1 MILDRIM
8 STVYP
13 YRARA
18 MMRFKAQDGQFVL
31 SPDQV
36 VTVTATTDE
45 DGDWVNVENDEG
57 QSGSVPSGFLVAIE
71 GQVKEADEKD
81 QSTATSV
88 LESAAESVELSST
101 KVSAPSQPE
110 VALCN
115 PSKPSTENELI
126 DETST
131 IPRIASAEQPAV
143 PLNAGSPDPAGS
155 APTSSKPEEVASTPS
170 TLPPPP
176 PPTKPNA
183 LRDRIA
189 MFNKAPS
196 TPQPAAPGSLRPK
209 PPLARKPL
217 NMPPPAPAVAVS
229 DGKDDTPATVE
240 GSSSQSNAPAGMSAA
255 DAEESVRAGGSLK
268 DRIRLLQQ
276 QQQASE
282 TSEATPPAAPKPK
295 REWKRPVAPPS
306 ADDLPPILG
315 MKPPMP
321 ARLPS
326 RESDANEPGNEP
338 LEDPSP
344 KPLLSSTTIPDESLV
359 GDPDE
364 EEEDIARRRRI
375 AERMAK
381 LGGAKMGFGIPGP
394 ALGSK
399 PPLPPKSTQGNVSE
413 PAEEVTNKIV
423 ETALPPDRIAIP
435 AMPKRAGPP
444 RRKPP
449 ATKPAEPAVVKVEPE
464 EIEGS
469 QTEEAAD
476 PSLVDTNDQP
486 VINDSETTAVDNSQ
500 SNTVRADAG
509 SDVPEDTLVDTT
521 STPHQTSQSL
531 DVKQESALQHYSED
545 EDAPLN
551 PVEHSGLIDAS
562 SDTPLHVPEDS
573 SVESTHVHSTD
584 NLEGGTPALGTASS
598 LAQPPHSPA
607 LSSDS
612 QAPEADLQHT
622 PDLRSLD
629 PNEST
634 ENAVSVPRSTRPTHD
649 SEDLED
655 SLEEN
660 NLDTEEPETIESKE
674 DVQPLTDSTHAT
686 ESRDLDEPPIEHTS
700 RPPLPETPAPMSNQ
714 PIVVPADEDDASDVE
729 HRQSFAKKMAAIG
742 GRPMLPPISP
752 RGEIRRPS
760 GPREPKSPLTGVPI
774 DELSPEH
781 DASEHGTLTQK
792 PPPQSPLPPI
802 PSARP
807 LPQPDLSSS
816 KTAADPTRSE
826 LTAERSDSLD
836 DSTSIVEPS
845 APKPVSS
852 QDHQEDE
859 EDEDE
864 ESARRRRL
872 AERMAKMGGRPMM
885 GGMMPMFSNSPSAA
899 RKPATASQSGSHPLP
914 SVPPPMNLASPPPI
928 PSSRPL
934 PPPPSGLITPSSE
947 GRPASPISVPSPP
960 RRAAPSPMYRAPSSG
975 LGQSGD
981 DFSRSPIESS
991 PPMPSSP
998 PPLSPAGRP
1007 KVPTAYQNPIK
1018 RSSTLS
1024 QPGQTWSHVDETRST
1039 HPQDVEEEEDYVP
1052 LSDDDDCGPPPIP
1065 PQRPPPVSGMSMGSP
1080 KPPTIVSDDPSRSSF
1095 DSNRSSNPRST
1106 RTEREGVGSGSPRM
1120 SSMNTSGEGIRKVSH
1135 SSQFTHKARDL
1146 DLASERWWRT
1156 KPVSVPSSVQSMKD
1170 VLVRLQ
1176 GSSTLQKGVSTY
1188 DYELIVIRDDYSK
1201 TIVRIHFEDGGDESA
1216 TEMTQTHYP
1225 PPKPYPISTLQEL
1238 NASIGPQLVARAK
1251 AKEDEK
1257 GVKFVGAEED
1267 GKKFVGLI
1275 VKSVGAAL
1283 EPVGETFGEVI
1294 YKCEIQDFKAAHPE
1308 VDVKDDIRPGDIVAS
1323 YGASFKGKGIG
1334 HGSMNLGT
1342 VTNAHVAIV
1351 AEHDVK
1357 KNKFKAYG
1365 VWHGKVELISYRID
1379 ELKSGSIKVFRVLD
1393 KKFLEA
1399 DQEN

>member
-1 MILDRIM
+1 M

-36 VTVTATTDE
+36 VTVTAITDE

-71 GQVKEADEKD
+71 DQVKEVGEKD
-81 QSTATSV
+81 QLAATPMVKSASGSIELPTSTTAVSPPSLEPEAV
-88 LESAAESVELSST
+88 LS
-101 KVSAPSQPE
+101 
-110 VALCN
+110 N
-115 PSKPSTENELI
+115 PSKPPTEIEPTEAI
-126 DETST
+126 ST
-131 IPRIASAEQPAV
+131 IPKLESAEQPSV
-143 PLNAGSPDPAGS
+143 PPNAGPTDPPVS
-155 APTSSKPEEVASTPS
+155 AQTSSKPEEVASTPS

-176 PPTKPNA
+176 PPSKPNA

-196 TPQPAAPGSLRPK
+196 ASQPAAPGPLRPK

-217 NMPPPAPAVAVS
+217 NMPPPAPPVSTS
-229 DGKDDTPATVE
+229 DGKEDTPATAE
-240 GSSSQSNAPAGMSAA
+240 GNSFQSNAPTGMSAA

-276 QQQASE
+276 QQQQASE
-282 TSEATPPAAPKPK
+282 ASDATPPAAPKPK

-321 ARLPS
+321 VRLPS
-326 RESDANEPGNEP
+326 KESDINEPGNEP
-338 LEDPSP
+338 GALDDSVLPSV
-344 KPLLSSTTIPDESLV
+344 TTLPDESV
-359 GDPDE
+359 VADPDE
-364 EEEDIARRRRI
+364 EQEDIARRRRI

-394 ALGSK
+394 VLGSK
-399 PPLPPKSTQGNVSE
+399 PPVPAKSPQSNMSE
-413 PAEEVTNKIV
+413 PSEENTNKIV

-449 ATKPAEPAVVKVEPE
+449 ATKPAEPAVKAEPE
-464 EIEGS
+464 QIEGS
-469 QTEEAAD
+469 RTEEAAG
-476 PSLVDTNDQP
+476 PSLVDTTDQSVVSAVETVP
-486 VINDSETTAVDNSQ
+486 VDKLQPNPGDTSEISEYA
-500 SNTVRADAG
+500 
-509 SDVPEDTLVDTT
+509 LVDAHST
-521 STPHQTSQSL
+521 SHQTSQSK
-531 DVKQESALQHYSED
+531 DIKQKPDLQHSED
-545 EDAPLN
+545 EEAPSMTAEDSG
-551 PVEHSGLIDAS
+551 PVVAS
-562 SDTPLHVPEDS
+562 LDTPSHASEDPSAESIHVDS
-573 SVESTHVHSTD
+573 AES
-584 NLEGGTPALGTASS
+584 LEGGTPALTKPTFKS
-598 LAQPPHSPA
+598 QPPHSPV
-607 LSSDS
+607 LGLDS
-612 QAPEADLQHT
+612 QALEADLNPTEDISGSVDH
-622 PDLRSLD
+622 DG
-629 PNEST
+629 ES
-634 ENAVSVPRSTRPTHD
+634 EKVVSVPNSAPPPHD
-649 SEDLED
+649 AKDLDESHEDGH
-655 SLEEN
+655 
-660 NLDTEEPETIESKE
+660 LDTDEPQVIERDH
-674 DVQPLTDSTHAT
+674 DVRPLTDSRHAT
-686 ESRDLDEPPIEHTS
+686 ESRDLDKPPIDHTS
-700 RPPLPETPAPMSNQ
+700 IPLLSETPAPMANQ
-714 PIVVPADEDDASDVE
+714 PTVPPEDEDEASDVE
-729 HRQSFAKKMAAIG
+729 HRQSFAKKMAVIG
-742 GRPMLPPISP
+742 GRPMVPPISP

-774 DELSPEH
+774 DESSPELG
-781 DASEHGTLTQK
+781 ASNNEPLTQK
-792 PPPQSPLPPI
+792 LPSQSPLPPI
-802 PSARP
+802 PSTRP

-816 KTAADPTRSE
+816 KTAADSTRTE
-826 LTAERSDSLD
+826 FTAKRSDSLD
-836 DSTSIVEPS
+836 NSTSIAEPS
-845 APKPVSS
+845 VPEPVSS
-852 QDHQEDE
+852 QDHQEDG

-899 RKPATASQSGSHPLP
+899 RKPAAASQSGSHPLP

-947 GRPASPISVPSPP
+947 ESASSPISVPSPP

-975 LGQSGD
+975 LGQEND
-981 DFSRSPIESS
+981 DFSRSPIESPS
-991 PPMPSSP
+991 HMPSSP

-1007 KVPTAYQNPIK
+1007 KIPTAYQNPTK

-1024 QPGQTWSHVDETRST
+1024 QPGHTWSHVDEPRSMY
-1039 HPQDVEEEEDYVP
+1039 QEGVDEEEDHVP
-1052 LSDDDDCGPPPIP
+1052 LSGSDDCGPPPVP
-1065 PQRPPPVSGMSMGSP
+1065 PQRPPPVPGMSMGSP
-1080 KPPTIVSDDPSRSSF
+1080 KPSTMVSDDPSRASF
-1095 DSNRSSNPRST
+1095 DSNRSSDPRSIL
-1106 RTEREGVGSGSPRM
+1106 TEKEGVISGSPRIP
-1120 SSMNTSGEGIRKVSH
+1120 SMNTSGEGIRKVSH

-1156 KPVSVPSSVQSMKD
+1156 KPVSVPTSVQTMKD

-1201 TIVRIHFEDGGDESA
+1201 TVVRIHFEDGEDESA

-1225 PPKPYPISTLQEL
+1225 PPKSYPISTLQEL

-1251 AKEDEK
+1251 AREDEK

-1267 GKKFVGLI
+1267 GKTFVGMI

-1308 VDVKDDIRPGDIVAS
+1308 VDVKDDIKPGDIVAS

-1393 KKFLEA
+1393 KKFL
-1399 DQEN
+1399 DN